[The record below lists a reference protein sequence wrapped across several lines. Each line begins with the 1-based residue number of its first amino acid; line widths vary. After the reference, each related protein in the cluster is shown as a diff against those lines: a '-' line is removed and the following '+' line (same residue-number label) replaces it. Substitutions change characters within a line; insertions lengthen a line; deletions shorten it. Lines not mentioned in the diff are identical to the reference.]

1 MKMLAPEWKP
11 WKPWMVVVV
20 AQATRETINQ
30 YRFKILLCLLSLNG
44 RLTAMSNNMLDL
56 IKVVILT
63 PV

>member
-1 MKMLAPEWKP
+1 MNK
-11 WKPWMVVVV
+11 VG
-20 AQATRETINQ
+20 TRMETMETMDGCRGCTSNKGDNQ

-44 RLTAMSNNMLDL
+44 PLTAMSNSMLDL